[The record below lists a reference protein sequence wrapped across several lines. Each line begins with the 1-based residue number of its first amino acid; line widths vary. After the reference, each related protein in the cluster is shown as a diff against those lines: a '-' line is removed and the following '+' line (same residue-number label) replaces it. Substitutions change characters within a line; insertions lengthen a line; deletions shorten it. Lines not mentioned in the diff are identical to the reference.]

1 MRHRRPKHAPSAH
14 AAVPD
19 AKRTDFRYTPP
30 MPWNL
35 RFVALLAA
43 LLASAFALAQPS
55 STSPLAPPANG
66 PRRAD
71 PTWHALVDCTLHPK
85 PGETIEHATV
95 VIRDGR
101 ITAILPA
108 TNGPDGK
115 PAAAKLPIGPRAWDC
130 KGLHVYAAFIEPYAD
145 IDVPAPAQTP
155 GTHWNPKI
163 TPQKRAAD
171 AVANAAGLADALRPL
186 GFGAAC
192 IVPATGIFRG
202 SSAVISLA
210 KPGTEPSAAKHPIY
224 SADVFQAVAFEQG
237 GGYPGSEMGAIA
249 VVRQTFLDAQWA
261 FGGDRHE
268 AAPDEGFNCLAE
280 IVGSSMTD
288 KSFFFNAGNELQM
301 LRYAK
306 IAKEM
311 GTSTVYVGTGTEF
324 QRLPAI
330 VDMLKNN
337 TKHHAGPSLV
347 LPLNF
352 PKAPDVASVGAQE
365 GTDLRELMAW
375 EQAPTNPRRLAAA
388 GIDFALTTHRLRDRN
403 EFKANLQ
410 SAIKHGYSE
419 DAALAAL
426 TTVPATLLGV
436 DKDLGTVEVGKRA
449 NLLLTDGPVFQKKNK
464 ETKKDVKY
472 RDLWIDG
479 IRHELNAAPAQKLEG
494 TWKMDIPGAPAA
506 ERSLV
511 IDADNGITI
520 HRGDKKVKASK
531 SSVGE
536 TTLSFVFD
544 YGELGEQKGY
554 VTMSGVIEVDDAGR
568 PATLVGQGVWLDGAK
583 MTWSAVRQP
592 PTLEGFWPVIFD
604 QAMPNGNRVANPI
617 AFDKDNKISFP
628 GVKDKDGNAMT
639 VDKFAYDGKKVS
651 YSFDQGRL
659 GQPNLQGVVN
669 VSANVDWS
677 ATPPT
682 MTGAVESPNGKFAFK
697 SARRDANPF
706 VGTWR
711 ATKADDAIKDPAAK
725 EGLSFAITKDSLTLT
740 FTKEKGDDLAIKA
753 NDVKYENGKLTFTH
767 PLEKLDPKWTKDDK
781 STDSLTFEASV
792 DSPDKDEFA
801 GESTLPDGSKHA
813 YRAMRQKKDD
823 ADDDDDDSIKDIPEK
838 LPTPFGAYGVME
850 MPAQDAVLITNAT
863 IWSLGSL
870 GSFNGDGWILFQG
883 GKIAGLG
890 NGSAPIGVAN
900 TIDAKG
906 KFVTPGIIDC
916 HSHTGISGGVN
927 EGGQAITAEV
937 RIADVTNPDDID
949 WYRQLAGGV
958 TAVNNLHGSANAIGG
973 QSQTNKLRWGCA
985 HPDDMHFAG
994 AKPGIKFALGENPR
1008 QANGQGSERY
1018 PQTRMGVE
1026 TLIRDRFA
1034 AAKEYAAAMK
1044 MGGVHAPRRDLE
1056 LEALAEVLAGERLVH
1071 CHSYRQDEIVML
1083 CHVAKDY
1090 GFKIGTFQH
1099 ILEGY
1104 KVADYV
1110 RDYSGGGSG
1119 FSDWWAYKLEVQDAI
1134 PAGLTLM
1141 HEVGCTMSFN
1151 SDSDEMA
1158 RRLNVEAAKAVK
1170 YGGLSEMDAFKFV
1183 SLNAAKQLKI
1193 DAQTGS
1199 LEVGKDADLVI
1210 WSGNPLSA
1218 FSRAEATFVD
1228 GRCLFSLEK
1237 DAQVRDRITKERQ
1250 RLIQKLLT
1258 EKKKADRRGGPAAG
1272 GGDGARPDGPPGGG
1286 RGRRRPGGGGPP
1298 PQDASESQD
1307 DGVAARDEALERY
1320 MMDLYN
1326 RGIDPV
1332 GNYPGQCGC
1341 GLLHMR

>member
-1 MRHRRPKHAPSAH
+1 MLWIFRP
-14 AAVPD
+14 V
-19 AKRTDFRYTPP
+19 
-30 MPWNL
+30 
-35 RFVALLAA
+35 VLLAA
-43 LLASAFALAQPS
+43 IFLASLALAQPS
-55 STSPLAPPANG
+55 SNSPLAPPANG

-71 PTWHALVDCTLHPK
+71 PTWHALFDCTLHPK
-85 PGETIEHATV
+85 PGESIEHATV
-95 VIRDGR
+95 VVRDGR
-101 ITAILPA
+101 ITAILPPA
-108 TNGPDGK
+108 NGPDGR

-130 KGLHVYAAFIEPYAD
+130 KGLHVYPAFIEPYAD
-145 IDVPAPAQTP
+145 LDVPAPAQTP

-163 TPQKRAAD
+163 SPQRRAVD
-171 AVANAAGLADALRPL
+171 AAATASALADSLRPL
-186 GFGAAC
+186 GFGAAA
-192 IVPATGIFRG
+192 IVPNSGIFRG
-202 SSAVISLA
+202 WSAVISLA
-210 KPGTEPSAAKHPIY
+210 KPATEPSAAKPPIY
-224 SADVFQAVAFEQG
+224 TADVFQAVAFESG

-261 FGGDRHE
+261 FGGDQH
-268 AAPDEGFNCLAE
+268 APDPEADFNCLAQ

-288 KSFFFNAGNELQM
+288 KSFFFNANSELQM

-311 GTSTVYVGTGTEF
+311 GTSTVYVGSGTEF

-330 VDMLKNN
+330 VDMLKSN

-375 EQAPTNPRRLAAA
+375 EQAPTNPRRLAVA
-388 GIDFALTTHRLRDRN
+388 GIEFALTTHRLRDRY

-426 TTVPATLLGV
+426 TTIPATLLGV

-449 NLLLTDGPVFQKKNK
+449 NLLVTDGPVFAKKNK
-464 ETKKDVKY
+464 ETKKDVKF

-494 TWKMDIPGAPAA
+494 TWKMEIPGAPAA

-511 IDADNGITI
+511 FEADNSITI

-554 VTMSGVIEVDDAGR
+554 VTMTGVIEVDDAGR
-568 PATLVGQGVWLDGAK
+568 PATLVGQGIWIDGAK

-592 PTLEGFWPVIFD
+592 PSLEGFWPVIFD

-617 AFDKDNKISFP
+617 AFDKDNKIVFP
-628 GVKDKDGNAMT
+628 GMKDKDGNAIT
-639 VDKFAYDGKKVS
+639 VDNFAYDGKKIS

-659 GQPNLQGVVN
+659 GMPNVEGVVN
-669 VSANVDWS
+669 VSANIDWN

-682 MTGAVESPNGKFAFK
+682 MTGSVESPNGKFTWK

-711 ATKADDAIKDPAAK
+711 VTKADDAIKDPAAK
-725 EGLSFAITKDSLTLT
+725 EGLTIAITKDSLTLT
-740 FTKEKGDDLAIKA
+740 FTKEKGDDLVIKA
-753 NDVKYENGKLTFTH
+753 TDVKYENGKLTFSH
-767 PLEKLDPKWTKDDK
+767 PLEKLGGGKDDK
-781 STDSLTFEASV
+781 SSDVLTFEPSV
-792 DSPDKDEFA
+792 DAPDKDEFA
-801 GESTLPDGSKHA
+801 GESTLPDGGKHT
-813 YRAMRQKKDD
+813 YRAARQKKDD
-823 ADDDDDDSIKDIPEK
+823 ADDDDDESIKDIPEA
-838 LPTPFGAYGVME
+838 LPTPFGAYGLTE
-850 MPAQDAVLITNAT
+850 QPAQETILLSNAT
-863 IWSLGSL
+863 IWTLGPS
-870 GSFNGDGWILFQG
+870 GTIQNGWIVVSG
-883 GKIAGLG
+883 GKIRALG
-890 NGSAPIGVAN
+890 SGSPNWSGPEAT
-900 TIDAKG
+900 TIDLKG
-906 KFVTPGIIDC
+906 KFVTPGIIDA

-927 EGGQAITAEV
+927 EAGQAITSEV
-937 RIADVTNPDDID
+937 RIQDVTNPDDID

-958 TAVNNLHGSANAIGG
+958 TCVLNLHGSANAIGG

-985 HPDDMHFAG
+985 HPDEMHVAG

-1008 QANGQGSERY
+1008 QANGQGSDRY

-1034 AAKEYAAAMK
+1034 AAKEYAATMK

-1056 LEALAEVLAGERLVH
+1056 LEALAEILAGERLVH

-1104 KVADYV
+1104 KVADFV

-1141 HEVGCTMSFN
+1141 HEVGCVMSFN

-1158 RRLNVEAAKAVK
+1158 RRMNVEAAKAVK
-1170 YGGLSEMDAFKFV
+1170 YGGLSEEDAFKFV

-1193 DAQTGS
+1193 DHQTGS

-1218 FSRAEATFVD
+1218 FSKAEATYVD

-1237 DAQVRDRITKERQ
+1237 DTAARQQITKERQ

-1258 EKKKADRRGGPAAG
+1258 EKKRSDRRGPAPAAG
-1272 GGDGARPDGPPGGG
+1272 AADGPRPDGPPAGG
-1286 RGRRRPGGGGPP
+1286 RGRRRPGAGGPP
-1298 PQDASESQD
+1298 PQDETSGSSD
-1307 DGVAARDEALERY
+1307 DGVVTQDDALHRY
-1320 MMDLYN
+1320 LMDLYN
-1326 RGIDPV
+1326 RGIDP
-1332 GNYPGQCGC
+1332 GANYPGQCGC
-1341 GLLHMR
+1341 GMVHMR

>member
-1 MRHRRPKHAPSAH
+1 MLAHLRP
-14 AAVPD
+14 
-19 AKRTDFRYTPP
+19 
-30 MPWNL
+30 
-35 RFVALLAA
+35 LAA
-43 LLASAFALAQPS
+43 LSAFLFSLFALAQPS
-55 STSPLAPPANG
+55 STSPLAPRANG
-66 PRRAD
+66 PRHAD

-85 PGETIEHATV
+85 PGEIVEHATV
-95 VIRDGR
+95 VLREGR

-108 TNGPDGK
+108 ANGPDGK

-155 GTHWNPKI
+155 GTHWNPRV
-163 TPQKRAAD
+163 TPQKRATD
-171 AVANAAGLADALRPL
+171 GLANLAPIADSLRPL

-192 IVPATGIFRG
+192 VVPNSGIFRG
-202 SSAVISLA
+202 WSALVSLA
-210 KPGTEPSAAKHPIY
+210 KPSTEPSAAKPTIY
-224 SADVFQAVAFEQG
+224 ENSLHGVDLFQAVAFESG
-237 GGYPGSEMGAIA
+237 GGYPTSEMGAIA
-249 VVRQTFLDAQWA
+249 VVRQTFFDAQWA
-261 FGGDRHE
+261 FGGDRHDGSPE
-268 AAPDEGFNCLAE
+268 MNFNCLAE
-280 IVGSSMTD
+280 IVGQPMVD

-306 IAKEM
+306 IANEM
-311 GTSTVYVGTGTEF
+311 NTSTVYVGSGTEF

-330 VDMLKNN
+330 VDMLKAN
-337 TKHHAGPSLV
+337 TKHQAGPSLV

-352 PKAPDVASVGAQE
+352 PKAPDVSSVGAQE
-365 GTDLRELMAW
+365 GTDLRDLMAW

-388 GIDFALTTHRLRDRN
+388 GIEFALTTHRLRDRN
-403 EFKANLQ
+403 EFRANLQ
-410 SAIKHGYSE
+410 SAIKHGLNE

-426 TTVPATLLGV
+426 TTLPATLLGV

-449 NLLLTDGPVFQKKNK
+449 NLLVTDGPAFAKKNK

-494 TWKMDIPGAPAA
+494 TWKMDLPGAPVA

-520 HRGDKKVKASK
+520 HRNDKKVKASK
-531 SSVGE
+531 SSVSE
-536 TTLSFVFD
+536 TGLSFVFD
-544 YGELGEQKGY
+544 YGELGDQKGF
-554 VTMSGVIEVDDAGR
+554 VTMTGVIEVDDAGR
-568 PATLVGQGVWLDGAK
+568 PATLVGQGIWLDGAK

-592 PTLEGFWPVIFD
+592 ASLEGFWPIVFD

-617 AFDKDNKISFP
+617 AFDKDNKIAFP
-628 GVKDKDGNAMT
+628 GMKDKDSNAIA
-639 VDKFAYDGKKVS
+639 VDNFAYDGKKVS
-651 YSFDQGRL
+651 YSFDQGKL
-659 GQPNLQGVVN
+659 GQPNMQGIVHVT
-669 VSANVDWS
+669 ANIDWT

-682 MTGAVESPNGKFAFK
+682 MTGVVESPNGNFTWKA
-697 SARRDANPF
+697 ARRDANPF
-706 VGTWR
+706 IGTWR
-711 ATKADDAIKDPAAK
+711 VTKADDAAKDPAAK
-725 EGLSFAITKDSLTLT
+725 EGLTIAITKDSLTLT
-740 FTKEKGDDLAIKA
+740 YTKDKGEDLVLKA

-767 PLEKLDPKWTKDDK
+767 PLEKLDTKWTKEDK
-781 STDSLTFEASV
+781 SSDTLTFEPNA
-792 DSPDKDEFA
+792 DSPDKDEFI
-801 GESTLPDGSKHA
+801 GESTLPDGSKHT
-813 YRAMRQKKDD
+813 YRAVRQKKDD
-823 ADDDDDDSIKDIPEK
+823 SDDDEDESIKEIPEK

-850 MPAQDAVLITNAT
+850 MPAQDNVLITNAT
-863 IWSLGSL
+863 VWTLGQQ
-870 GSFNGDGWILFQG
+870 GILQNAWVLIEG
-883 GKIAGLG
+883 GKVKGV
-890 NGSAPIGVAN
+890 GSGSPPSGAST

-906 KFVTPGIIDC
+906 KVVTPGIIDC

-927 EGGQAITAEV
+927 EFGKAISSEV

-958 TAVNNLHGSANAIGG
+958 TCVNNLHGSANAIGG

-985 HPDDMHFAG
+985 TPDDMHVAG

-1008 QANGQGSERY
+1008 QANGGGSNERY

-1026 TLIRDRFA
+1026 TIIRDRFA

-1044 MGGVHAPRRDLE
+1044 MGGVHTPRRDLE
-1056 LEALAEVLAGERLVH
+1056 LEALAEVLAGDRLVH

-1141 HEVGCTMSFN
+1141 HEVGCLMSFN

-1158 RRLNVEAAKAVK
+1158 RRLNVEAGKAVK
-1170 YGGLSEMDAFKFV
+1170 YGGLSEQDAFKFV

-1218 FSRAEATFVD
+1218 FSRAEATYVD
-1228 GRCLFSLEK
+1228 GRCLFSLDK
-1237 DAQVRDRITKERQ
+1237 DAAARERIVKERQ
-1250 RLIQKLLT
+1250 RLMQKLLAD
-1258 EKKKADRRGGPAAG
+1258 KKKKDKKGEAG

-1307 DGVAARDEALERY
+1307 DTLTAQDEALQRY

-1341 GLLHMR
+1341 GVQHGR